1 MFKKVN
7 WKDVGIRSLKTFI
20 EAAIPLILTA
30 LTGIDYAGDG
40 NTIKS
45 VLIATLLSA
54 AATGICAVWNG
65 VINPLLNGIK
75 TGPEHPEHKD
85 DEEK

>member
-7 WKDVGIRSLKTFI
+7 WKDVGIRCLKTFVQ
-20 EAAIPLILTA
+20 AAIPLILTA

-40 NTIKS
+40 DTAKS

-65 VINPLLNGIK
+65 VINPLLDEIK
-75 TGPEHPEHKD
+75 TGPEHKD